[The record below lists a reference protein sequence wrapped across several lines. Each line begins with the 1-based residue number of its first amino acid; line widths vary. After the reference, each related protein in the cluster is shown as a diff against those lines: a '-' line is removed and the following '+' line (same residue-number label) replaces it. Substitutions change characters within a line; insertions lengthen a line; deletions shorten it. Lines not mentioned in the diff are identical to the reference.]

1 MSGPG
6 HSRDGRAV
14 GGSLAVKS
22 AETLRGDEPPRL
34 QLISA
39 NLAWVRIPTKS
50 ITHSDGNRSAVPT
63 ETGHPWPLYGS
74 NRLRATGGVAARDV
88 PSVVPWSS
96 WKVECRDAPSSHPGG
111 QTPACADERRG
122 RTERFDDGSPD
133 SAGARRR
140 R

>member
-39 NLAWVRIPTKS
+39 NLALP
-50 ITHSDGNRSAVPT
+50 VPQIF
-63 ETGHPWPLYGS
+63 
-74 NRLRATGGVAARDV
+74 RLDL
-88 PSVVPWSS
+88 
-96 WKVECRDAPSSHPGG
+96 
-111 QTPACADERRG
+111 
-122 RTERFDDGSPD
+122 
-133 SAGARRR
+133 
-140 R
+140 